1 MIDCGSKVNV
11 IGEETKE
18 EQKHKWRAAGFEE
31 EEIPRKTLLKIS
43 GVGSGAALWKKEV
56 RFPMA
61 VEFEGAATLETMK
74 ANVAEGSGAHLPC
87 ILGLDSMTEKNCFIL
102 LQKGHQKL
110 ALPGPG
116 GYKIEWSP
124 GTKLLPIENL
134 PSGHLG
140 FTTDNYD
147 KVVNNK
153 SEQLSF
159 ITDHTTSL
167 FTCK

>member
-1 MIDCGSKVNV
+1 MIDCGSKDNV
-11 IGEETKE
+11 VGEATYE
-18 EQKHKWRAAGFEE
+18 EQSKRWRAAGLTEE
-31 EEIPRKTLLKIS
+31 LIPRETLLKIS
-43 GVGSGAALWKKEV
+43 GVGSGAAMCKRQV

-61 VEFEGAATLETMK
+61 VEFEGAATLETMQ
-74 ANVAEGSGAHLPC
+74 ANIAEGSGEHLPC
-87 ILGLDSMTEKNCFIL
+87 ILGLDSMTDKNCFII
-102 LQKGHQKL
+102 LQKGEQKL

-140 FTTDNYD
+140 FTTDKYD
-147 KVVNNK
+147 RVENNK

-159 ITDHTTSL
+159 VADHTTSL
-167 FTCK
+167 FTRK